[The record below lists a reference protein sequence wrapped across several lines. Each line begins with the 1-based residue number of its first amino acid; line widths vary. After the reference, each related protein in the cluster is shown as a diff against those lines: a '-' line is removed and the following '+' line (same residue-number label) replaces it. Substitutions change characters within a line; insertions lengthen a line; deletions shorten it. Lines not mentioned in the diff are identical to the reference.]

1 MFKYYYSKPMRFIKS
16 YVFLGIL
23 IFVSCKQS
31 PQLTKPINFIVIFAD
46 DLGYGDLSSFGHPTI
61 KTPNLDR
68 MATEGQKWTNFYAGA
83 SVCTPSRAA
92 LLTGRLP
99 IRSGMSSNKHR
110 VLFTDSH
117 NGLPSE
123 EITLAEQLKK
133 ANYTTACIGKW
144 HLGHKEAYLP
154 LQHGFDYYFGIPYS
168 NDMDVPEA
176 VLKEKG
182 GYWNV
187 LRDPKNNQ
195 IKNFQVPL
203 IKNNE
208 IIERPADQNNI
219 TRRYSEETIKFI
231 KKNKNKPFFIYLA
244 HNLPHVPLFASK
256 EALGKSSRGLYGD
269 VVEEI
274 DHGVGKI
281 LNTLKEE
288 GLDKNTLVVFTS
300 DNGPWTAYNEQG
312 GSAGLLRAG
321 KGTTWEGGM
330 REPTIFWAPE
340 RISPGIIDKI
350 GSTMDLFNTFSNI
363 AGVSLPE
370 DRILDSY
377 DLSPLLFENKNTE
390 RNHLFYYR
398 GTNLYAIRLGDFKA
412 HYVTQGEYGQFGEK
426 EIHNPPLLYNLNQ
439 DPSEQYNITLQHP
452 DVLQA
457 MKNLV
462 MAHQEK
468 MIPGEDQLKNR
479 GGE

>member
-1 MFKYYYSKPMRFIKS
+1 MKNL
-16 YVFLGIL
+16 FLVLSIFLL

-31 PQLTKPINFIVIFAD
+31 SRPIKPINFIVIFAD

-68 MATEGQKWTNFYAGA
+68 MASEGQKWTNFYAGA

-99 IRSGMSSNKHR
+99 IRSGMSSNKQR
-110 VLFTDSH
+110 VLFPDSH
-117 NGLPSE
+117 NGLPNQ

-144 HLGHKEAYLP
+144 HLGHKKAYLP
-154 LQHGFDYYFGIPYS
+154 LQHGFDYYYGIPYS
-168 NDMDVPEA
+168 NDMDVPQEII
-176 VLKEKG
+176 KEKG
-182 GYWNV
+182 GYEN
-187 LRDPKNNQ
+187 LIRDPKNNM
-195 IKNFQVPL
+195 IENFQVPL
-203 IKNNE
+203 IQNNE

-219 TRRYSEETIKFI
+219 TNQYSNETIKFI

-256 EALGKSSRGLYGD
+256 KVLGKSSRGLYGD

-274 DHGVGKI
+274 DKGVGKI

-288 GLDKNTLVVFTS
+288 GLNENTLVVFTS
-300 DNGPWTAYNEQG
+300 DNGPWTVFNEQG

-330 REPTIFWAPE
+330 REPTIFWAPKM
-340 RISPGIIDKI
+340 ISPGIVDNI
-350 GSTMDLFNTFSNI
+350 GSTMDLFNTFSKI

-377 DLSPLLFENKNTE
+377 DLTSLLFENKNPKRE
-390 RNHLFYYR
+390 YLFYYR
-398 GTNLYAIRLGDFKA
+398 GTDLYALRLGDFKA
-412 HYVTQGEYGQFGEK
+412 HYVTQGAYGQFGGK
-426 EIHNPPLLYNLNQ
+426 EIHNPPLLYTLNH
-439 DPSEQYNITLQHP
+439 DPSEQYNIADQYP
-452 DVLQA
+452 NVLQA
-457 MKNLV
+457 MKSLV
-462 MAHQEK
+462 AVHQEK
-468 MIPGEDQLKNR
+468 MIASEDQLKSR
-479 GGE
+479 GVE